1 MSISEAVAGRR
12 TAASRSCRSLPA
24 ACCWILLLSMG
35 RMPSPSYGVTVEGLP
50 QGGWRARRS
59 IFREG
64 DVVLIR
70 TGRMRYWP
78 DGSKV
83 FGDKSGITLDTA
95 KWRTGQN
102 IVVVG
107 ADNEAVEHTPSR
119 HDDNWLPV
127 HNHLLT
133 EAGVPQI
140 ECLNLEEIAKEKLY
154 EFAFIAAPI
163 RLRGATGSPLRP
175 LVFPLRS

>member
-1 MSISEAVAGRR
+1 
-12 TAASRSCRSLPA
+12 
-24 ACCWILLLSMG
+24 MG
-35 RMPSPSYGVTVEGLP
+35 
-50 QGGWRARRS
+50 ARRS

-70 TGRMRYWP
+70 TGRMRYCP
-78 DGSKV
+78 MDRRYSAIVGNH
-83 FGDKSGITLDTA
+83 SGTA